1 MGLLGATHFDQLAKI
16 LTGYEITGAR
26 SSGIFMGILSIAVGS
41 LFKITA
47 VPFRAAVGRTAAY
60 RCIASMILGALA
72 AMAQTKVKRLLAHSS
87 IGHVGYIRTGF
98 SCGTIEGIQA
108 LLIGIFI
115 YASMTIDAFAIVSAL
130 RQSRVKYIA
139 DLGALA
145 KTNPISAIT
154 FSITMFSYAGI
165 PPLAGFCSKFYLFF
179 AALGCGAYF
188 LAPVGVV
195 TSVIGRWAA
204 GRLPR
209 VNRVESDTSTVYSI
223 SLYESTI
230 TTRDEPWFGELKLA
244 LGVIGLPV
252 TLGKNGE
259 VHPNRPMKNKRRAKR
274 QWRAKRMRNGHGEK
288 EGSLEEKQPSSF
300 PSLPG
305 PKAVQG
311 ESGASRSTVERKI
324 FGPSS
329 FSTGFQTF
337 LQHRFRKGRGTQ
349 TFFAQSSI
357 TINGWLHDF
366 LWAQASQEDLK
377 GIMALRFPRFSQG
390 LAQDPTTRR
399 IWFGIATAHDFESHD
414 DITEERLYQNIFA
427 SHFGQLAIIFLWT
440 SGNLFHVAWQGN
452 FESWVQDP
460 LHVRPI
466 AHAIW
471 DPHFGQPAVEAFTR
485 GGALGPVNIAYSG
498 VYQWWYTIGLRT
510 NEDLYTGALFLL
522 FISAISLIAGWLH
535 LQPKWKPSVS
545 WFKNAESRLNHHL
558 SGLFGVSS
566 LAWTGHLVHVAI
578 PASRGEY
585 VRWNNFLDVLPH
597 PQGLGPLFTGQWNL
611 YAQNPDSSSHLFG
624 TSQGAGTAILTLL
637 GGFHPQT
644 QSLWLTD
651 MAHHHLAIA
660 FIFLI
665 AGHMYRTN
673 FGIGHSMKDLLDAHI
688 PPGGRLGRGHKGL
701 YDTINNSLH
710 FQLGLALASL
720 GVITSLVAQHMY
732 SLPAYAFIAQDFTT
746 QAALY
751 THHQYIAG
759 FIMTG
764 AFAHGAIFFIRD
776 YNPEQNEDNVLAR
789 MLEHKEAIISHLS
802 WASLFLGFHTLG
814 LYVHN
819 DVMLAFGTPEKQILI
834 EPIFAQWIQSAHGKT
849 SYGFDILL
857 SSTNGPAF
865 NAGRSIWLPGWLNAI
880 NENSNSLFLTIG
892 PGDFLVH
899 HAIALGLHTTT
910 LILVKG
916 ALDARGSKLMPDK
929 KDFGYSFPCDG
940 PGRGGTCDISA
951 WDAFYLAVFWM
962 LNTIGWVTFYWH
974 WKHITLWQ
982 GNVSQF
988 NESSTYLMG
997 WLRDYLWLNSSQL
1010 INGYNPFGM
1019 NSLSVWAW
1027 MFLFGHLVWATGF
1040 MFLISWRGYWQELIE
1055 TLAWA
1060 HERTP
1065 LANLIR
1071 WRDKPVALS
1080 IVQARLV
1087 GLAHFSVGYIF
1098 TYAAF
1103 LIASTS
1109 GKFG

>member
-1 MGLLGATHFDQLAKI
+1 
-16 LTGYEITGAR
+16 
-26 SSGIFMGILSIAVGS
+26 
-41 LFKITA
+41 
-47 VPFRAAVGRTAAY
+47 
-60 RCIASMILGALA
+60 
-72 AMAQTKVKRLLAHSS
+72 
-87 IGHVGYIRTGF
+87 
-98 SCGTIEGIQA
+98 
-108 LLIGIFI
+108 
-115 YASMTIDAFAIVSAL
+115 
-130 RQSRVKYIA
+130 
-139 DLGALA
+139 
-145 KTNPISAIT
+145 
-154 FSITMFSYAGI
+154 
-165 PPLAGFCSKFYLFF
+165 
-179 AALGCGAYF
+179 
-188 LAPVGVV
+188 
-195 TSVIGRWAA
+195 
-204 GRLPR
+204 
-209 VNRVESDTSTVYSI
+209 
-223 SLYESTI
+223 
-230 TTRDEPWFGELKLA
+230 
-244 LGVIGLPV
+244 
-252 TLGKNGE
+252 
-259 VHPNRPMKNKRRAKR
+259 
-274 QWRAKRMRNGHGEK
+274 
-288 EGSLEEKQPSSF
+288 
-300 PSLPG
+300 
-305 PKAVQG
+305 
-311 ESGASRSTVERKI
+311 
-324 FGPSS
+324 
-329 FSTGFQTF
+329 
-337 LQHRFRKGRGTQ
+337 
-349 TFFAQSSI
+349 
-357 TINGWLHDF
+357 
-366 LWAQASQEDLK
+366 
-377 GIMALRFPRFSQG
+377 MALRFPRFSQG

-485 GGALGPVNIAYSG
+485 GGAPGPVNIAYSG

-578 PASRGEY
+578 PASRGES

-597 PQGLGPLFTGQWNL
+597 PQG
-611 YAQNPDSSSHLFG
+611 
-624 TSQGAGTAILTLL
+624 
-637 GGFHPQT
+637 
-644 QSLWLTD
+644 
-651 MAHHHLAIA
+651 
-660 FIFLI
+660 
-665 AGHMYRTN
+665 
-673 FGIGHSMKDLLDAHI
+673 
-688 PPGGRLGRGHKGL
+688 
-701 YDTINNSLH
+701 
-710 FQLGLALASL
+710 
-720 GVITSLVAQHMY
+720 
-732 SLPAYAFIAQDFTT
+732 
-746 QAALY
+746 
-751 THHQYIAG
+751 
-759 FIMTG
+759 
-764 AFAHGAIFFIRD
+764 D

-857 SSTNGPAF
+857 SSTSGPAF
-865 NAGRSIWLPGWLNAI
+865 NAGRSIWLPGWLNAV